1 MGERDRKKEIRVIV
15 CHSAPLSVHSKSGE
29 CKRHLFY
36 CPALGHRP
44 VSEHKSETDF
54 NCNAIQCVKIW
65 GSLPFPPGD
74 SSTDATS
81 SFGKPGA
88 RAAVRPSPGERLVL
102 YKDAA
107 LRVPKTSA
115 LLSLCPGRSPGED
128 LAGVW
133 SKGDAMKAQRLSETK
148 PAPETE
154 QQRFRP
160 IRIARRQPR

>member
-1 MGERDRKKEIRVIV
+1 MLQKKQIRVIV

-44 VSEHKSETDF
+44 VSENKNETDF
-54 NCNAIQCVKIW
+54 NSNSTQRVKVW
-65 GSLPFPPGD
+65 ASPPSLPGD

-81 SFGKPGA
+81 SLGKPGA

-133 SKGDAMKAQRLSETK
+133 SKGDAMKAQGLSETK